1 MRVAIIPTSTWTGE
15 RAYGDYLIPGLRN
28 KGIEVDLIDTRY
40 FQTPH
45 RKIWVGSLLLKKTLM
60 HKGLVIVHN
69 LDNLGPYLIKRS
81 LEHVRP
87 ISTVH
92 DIAPLILPY
101 MSDWVIKADFGLILP
116 RLLNNS
122 SLIIVPSKST
132 KGDII
137 SKFSIGENK
146 IAIIEQGVDTS
157 FFYPRHFNQQVLRK
171 YHIPNQYLLYAGTDS
186 ARKNLVNL
194 ILGYSKICDE
204 ISHDLVL
211 VGMINRDYVE
221 RVVTRVVHAA
231 EAQQHISQR
240 IHLVGYVE
248 RADLPYIYSSAS
260 ALVLPSLYEGFGMP
274 PLEAMAC
281 GTIAVVSNNSSL
293 REIVDGSAIL
303 INDPLDPEEI
313 SARILQALEK
323 DDESDLKQRGLSQA
337 QKYTWENTVQKTIA
351 AYDKVAQM

>member
-28 KGIEVDLIDTRY
+28 KGIDVEVISTRY

-60 HKGLVIVHN
+60 DKGLVIVHN
-69 LDNLGPYLIKRS
+69 LDNLGPYLIKRP
-81 LEHVRP
+81 LENVRA
-87 ISTVH
+87 ISTVL
-92 DIAPLILPY
+92 DVAPLILPH
-101 MSDWVIKADFGLILP
+101 MSDWVIKTDFGLILP

-122 SLIIVPSKST
+122 SLIIVPSQST

-137 SKFSIGENK
+137 SKFSIDEDK
-146 IAIIEQGVDTS
+146 IATTELGVDTS
-157 FFYPRHFNQQVLRK
+157 FFYPRQFNQQVLRK
-171 YHIPNQYLLYAGTDS
+171 YHMPSQYILYAGTDNP
-186 ARKNLVNL
+186 RKNLVNL

-221 RVVTRVVHAA
+221 RVITRGVHAA
-231 EAQQHISQR
+231 EAQKHLFQR
-240 IHLVGYVE
+240 IHLVGYVD
-248 RADLPYIYSSAS
+248 RADLPCIYSSAS
-260 ALVLPSLYEGFGMP
+260 ALVLPSLYEGFGLP

-313 SARILQALEK
+313 STRILQALEE
-323 DDESDLKQRGLSQA
+323 DDESDLKQRGLCQA
-337 QKYTWENTVQKTIA
+337 QKFTWENTVQKTIA